1 MIDNQQYEVVHG
13 PGLIFINENLFADET
28 ETTNVMWLEFIDW
41 TEGIFGKNSIEFEQI
56 QVDKSIWDNTEFSGK
71 LGEKYFTQ
79 PDFAEYPIVGISLK
93 QAELY
98 SKWRTDRVAE
108 ILLISKGLIKSEF
121 TYSKDNY
128 FTIEKYINGDYDW
141 IISKENILIPEYI
154 LPNKNEWELIAGLGS
169 NHPNGIDSTLREN
182 KKTMKIY
189 NYLYNTAEFHSGTKT
204 KNKKNRC
211 GDATC
216 EVNALGANIYG
227 LYGILGNV
235 SELTSNNG
243 ISKGGNWKSRFADN
257 QIEKDLPFDS
267 VNAWTGFRNIARQ
280 RLLKVK

>member
-1 MIDNQQYEVVHG
+1 MIDNQQYEVVTG
-13 PGLIFINENLFADET
+13 PGLIFINENLYADET
-28 ETTNVMWLEFIDW
+28 EATNVMYLEFIDW

-56 QVDKSIWDNTEFSGK
+56 QLDKTIWDNTEFSGK
-71 LGEKYFTQ
+71 LNEQYFTQ
-79 PDFAEYPIVGISLK
+79 PHFAEYPVVGISLK

-108 ILLISKGLIKSEF
+108 ILLIRKGLIKPEF

-128 FTIEKYINGDYDW
+128 FTIEKYTNGNYDW
-141 IISKENILIPEYI
+141 IISKENILVPEYI
-154 LPNKNEWELIAGLGS
+154 LPNKNEWELIAGQGS
-169 NHPNGIDSTLREN
+169 NLPNGIDSNLREN
-182 KKTMKIY
+182 KKTLKKY
-189 NYLYNTAEFHSGTKT
+189 NYLYNNAEFHSNTKT
-204 KNKKNRC
+204 KIKKSRC
-211 GDATC
+211 GIATC
-216 EVNALGANIYG
+216 EAMALGANIYG

-243 ISKGGNWKSRFADN
+243 ISKGGNWKTTFADN